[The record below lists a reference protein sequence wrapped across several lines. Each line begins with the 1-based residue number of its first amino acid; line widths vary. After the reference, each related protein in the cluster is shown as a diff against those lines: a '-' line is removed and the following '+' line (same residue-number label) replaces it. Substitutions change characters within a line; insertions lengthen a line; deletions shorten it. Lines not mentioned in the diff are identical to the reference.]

1 MSYKAGKAKRIEKR
15 SARNRLVKQVFLQ
28 HKIINCLSNRT
39 ISRDICAL
47 FAPYMYSTLSSW
59 VIISGKCN
67 LSTISDTT
75 TSQLTQG
82 RLKDRRH
89 SVFRSSLCKGHFA
102 RVTFRLIKAPMH
114 NFQEICCRPNSQGN
128 QVTYRN
134 HKVSFPSFA
143 PNSHNRDILQASL
156 DGQGYAG
163 EKPFDHQRNW
173 GMNKKFLKQIRQW
186 YVL

>member
-15 SARNRLVKQVFLQ
+15 SARSRLVKQVFLQ

-47 FAPYMYSTLSSW
+47 FAPYMYSPLSSW

-67 LSTISDTT
+67 MSTISNTT
-75 TSQLTQG
+75 TSQLTQR
-82 RLKDRRH
+82 RLEDCRH
-89 SVFRSSLCKGHFA
+89 LVLRKGYFA

-114 NFQEICCRPNSQGN
+114 NFQEIFSRPNSQGN

-163 EKPFDHQRNW
+163 EKPFDHQRN
-173 GMNKKFLKQIRQW
+173 
-186 YVL
+186 